1 MTSSRLQRC
10 IAGIVAFF
18 TLAQA
23 ADLDPIVI
31 KVRACDTTLS
41 PFLCAL
47 LTIAIQGS
55 KFFYKTNG
63 TEL

>member
-1 MTSSRLQRC
+1 MISSRLQRC
-10 IAGIVAFF
+10 IAAIATFL

-23 ADLDPIVI
+23 VDLDPIVI
-31 KVRACDTTLS
+31 KVRARYINFRS
-41 PFLCAL
+41 FLYLL
-47 LTIAIQGS
+47 LTTAIQGS